1 MWRRTTLSSRNI
13 LRASV
18 CALAAACLLSACG
31 NAPAGPTE
39 PAALTPYWTLT
50 PSPSATLAMGSLP
63 GETSLPSATPFTYII
78 QAGDTMG
85 ALADRFGVP
94 VNALI
99 AANPNISPNAMPI
112 GASLLIPTD
121 KNNPTGESTPTP
133 VPFAITQVDC
143 YPTLDGG
150 TWCFL
155 LARNDSAEALENVSA
170 QISLVSA
177 GGELLASQA
186 AITPLNLIPPNSAL
200 PLTAFFPSMA
210 GVEVTPLIQV
220 LSATALAANDSRYL
234 SASLVN
240 AVSEIRADGRSAAVH
255 GEVSLPAGSSPA
267 KIVWVAAVAYGGS
280 GRVVGFRRWEGGGLE
295 GGGSL
300 AFSIMVASLGSP
312 MTRVELFV
320 EARP

>member
-1 MWRRTTLSSRNI
+1 MWRRTTLHKRNI
-13 LRASV
+13 IQAVTSV
-18 CALAAACLLSACG
+18 LAAALLLTACG
-31 NAPAGPTE
+31 TPAAGPTE
-39 PAALTPYWTLT
+39 PAALTPYWTFT

-121 KNNPTGESTPTP
+121 RNNPTGESTPTP
-133 VPFAITQVDC
+133 VPFAITQIDC
-143 YPTLDGG
+143 YPTLDDG

-155 LARNDSAEALENVSA
+155 LARNDSTEALENVSA
-170 QISLVSA
+170 QITLVSA

-186 AITPLNLIPPNSAL
+186 AIAPLNLIPPNSAL
-200 PLTAFFPSMA
+200 PLTAFFPSTA
-210 GVEVTPLIQV
+210 GVDSTPHIQV
-220 LSATALAANDSRYL
+220 LAATSLAANDSRYL
-234 SASLVN
+234 SAALVN
-240 AVSEIRADGRSAAVH
+240 PVTEVAANGRTAAIH

-267 KIVWVAAVAYGGS
+267 KTVWVAAVAYDGA

-295 GGGSL
+295 AGGSL
-300 AFSIMVASLGSP
+300 AFRMTVASLGAP
-312 MTRVELFV
+312 LTRVELFV